1 MPSYPLHRTAASRRR
16 TRLRSPALALLAAAT
31 SLSTWAFAGDWD
43 LDDEPAKPA
52 QDEARKFDEFALQ
65 SAAPSTIKSPTY
77 DLAACLVLADRNH
90 PNIWAARARLAFVHG
105 QLDEAKWFPYSQWN
119 LNAGAGVLPPIRG
132 SVYFSS
138 SDLTQ
143 RNLSV
148 LAGMNL
154 TPTARISIDG
164 LIPLY
169 TFGKIDFAKQ
179 TAQAGVRVSEWDLEK
194 VRQAVRQDVR
204 RAYFGAMFA
213 RDARYLIDEV
223 ATRLEKALGD
233 LTEKAAN
240 ANSGVDEF
248 DLLRLGMYKD
258 QIVVRR
264 AETEKGERYALAAL
278 RFLTGVQSR
287 FDVPD
292 EPLKSPDTPI
302 APLVRYL
309 SAARLFRPE
318 VNMSRAGVVARKAW
332 VDYQYARYYPDI
344 GLGVSAFYNYAPS
357 AERQTNAWTG
367 DPFNSFGFGFFAGA
381 RWPLDFLAQSARV
394 QQAEAQLQEA
404 RALERLA
411 LGGIGVEV
419 ENQYGVVV
427 EAKARVDRWGHMTRT
442 SRKWIATVQDMIE
455 LGTRDQ
461 RALLEPVR
469 YYVDSRSQEL
479 WALHDLNV
487 QMSELA
493 RLTGWD
499 NAAPTG
505 R

>member
-1 MPSYPLHRTAASRRR
+1 MRAVA
-16 TRLRSPALALLAAAT
+16 LAAAVTCSSVAHT
-31 SLSTWAFAGDWD
+31 SAWAGEWD
-43 LDDEPAKPA
+43 LEDDPAKPA
-52 QDEARKFDEFALQ
+52 PDEAKKFDEFANQ
-65 SAAPSTIKSPTY
+65 NAAPATIKTPTY
-77 DLAACLVLADRNH
+77 DLAACLALADRNH
-90 PNIWAARARLAFVHG
+90 PNIWAARARLSFVHG

-119 LNAGAGVLPPIRG
+119 LNAGAGLLPPIVG
-132 SVYFSS
+132 SVYYSS

-148 LAGMNL
+148 LTGLGL
-154 TPTARISIDG
+154 TPTARVSIDG

-169 TFGKIDFAKQ
+169 TFGKIDYAKQ

-213 RDARYLIDEV
+213 RDARFLIDEV
-223 ATRLEKALGD
+223 ASRLEKALAD
-233 LTEKAAN
+233 LTTKAAIP
-240 ANSGVDEF
+240 NSGVDEF

-264 AETEKGERYALAAL
+264 AETDKGERFALAAL
-278 RFLTGVQSR
+278 RFLTGVQTR

-292 EPLKSPDTPI
+292 EPLKPPDTPI

-318 VNMSRAGVVARKAW
+318 INMARAGVVARKAW
-332 VDYQYARYYPDI
+332 VNYQYARYYPDI

-394 QQAEAQLQEA
+394 QQAEAQLQET

-419 ENQYGVVV
+419 ENQYGIVV

-442 SRKWIATVQDMIE
+442 ARKWIATVQDSIE

-469 YYVDSRSQEL
+469 YYVDARSQEL

-493 RLTGWD
+493 RMTGWD